1 MKENK
6 QTEKEAVKKALYKKA
21 VGYDSE
27 ETVEEYSDS
36 DGDLVLVKRKVTTKP
51 VPPDIAAIKLVLGLD
66 GGEEDLSAFSDEE
79 LEKRKKKLI
88 KIIKEKLNDG
98 NNEKNRP

>member
-1 MKENK
+1 MKESK
-6 QTEKEAVKKALYKKA
+6 QTDKEAVKKALYKKA

-66 GGEEDLSAFSDEE
+66 GGEDLSASSDEE

>member
-1 MKENK
+1 MKESK
-6 QTEKEAVKKALYKKA
+6 QTDKEAVKKALYKKA
-21 VGYDSE
+21 VGYASE
-27 ETVEEYSDS
+27 DTVEEYSDS
-36 DGDLVLVKRKVTTKP
+36 DGDLVLVKRNVTTKP

-66 GGEEDLSAFSDEE
+66 GGEEDLSASSDEE